1 MNKLEKMSYKGY
13 SFATNPSVIKIRHR
27 ARVTKNSVPFQAEN
41 TVSFGRK
48 ACEISGEGELV
59 GYDCEKQFA
68 EIRKLFLSGVS
79 GLLLLPGIEPFYAF
93 FQNFELLEEPSDS
106 LIKYSFSFCEDTS
119 AKHFEVQ
126 TPKSYIAKGGES
138 LWDISYDNNIV
149 VEELLEKNPNVMRPD
164 LAFDAGEVIRL

>member
-68 EIRKLFLSGVS
+68 EIRKLFLSGGS
-79 GLLLLPGIEPFYAF
+79 GLLLLPWGLNLFMRF
-93 FQNFELLEEPSDS
+93 FKILNFWKNSR
-106 LIKYSFSFCEDTS
+106 
-119 AKHFEVQ
+119 
-126 TPKSYIAKGGES
+126 
-138 LWDISYDNNIV
+138 IV
-149 VEELLEKNPNVMRPD
+149 
-164 LAFDAGEVIRL
+164 

>member
-68 EIRKLFLSGVS
+68 EVRVCFYFRGLNLFMR
-79 GLLLLPGIEPFYAF
+79 F
-93 FQNFELLEEPSDS
+93 FKILNF
-106 LIKYSFSFCEDTS
+106 
-119 AKHFEVQ
+119 
-126 TPKSYIAKGGES
+126 
-138 LWDISYDNNIV
+138 W
-149 VEELLEKNPNVMRPD
+149 KNPRIV
-164 LAFDAGEVIRL
+164 

>member
-1 MNKLEKMSYKGY
+1 MNKLDKMSYKGY
-13 SFATNPSVIKIRHR
+13 SFATNPSFIKIKNRT
-27 ARVTKNSVPFQAEN
+27 RVTKNLVPFQAEN

-48 ACEISGEGELV
+48 ACEISGEGELI

-68 EIRKLFLSGVS
+68 EIRKIFLSGGS

-93 FQNFELLEEPSDS
+93 FESFELLDEPSDS

-126 TPKSYIAKGGES
+126 APKSYIAKDGET
-138 LWDISYDNNIV
+138 LWDISYENNIII
-149 VEELLEKNPNVMRPD
+149 EELLEKNPNIMRPD
-164 LAFDAGEVIRL
+164 LSLSAGEVIRL

>member
-68 EIRKLFLSGVS
+68 EIRKLFLSGGS
-79 GLLLLPGIEPFYAF
+79 AFYAF

-126 TPKSYIAKGGES
+126 TPKSYIAKGGET
-138 LWDISYDNNIV
+138 LWDISYDNNIA
-149 VEELLEKNPNVMRPD
+149 VEELLEKNPAVMRPD
-164 LAFDAGEVIRL
+164 LAFDVGEVIRL